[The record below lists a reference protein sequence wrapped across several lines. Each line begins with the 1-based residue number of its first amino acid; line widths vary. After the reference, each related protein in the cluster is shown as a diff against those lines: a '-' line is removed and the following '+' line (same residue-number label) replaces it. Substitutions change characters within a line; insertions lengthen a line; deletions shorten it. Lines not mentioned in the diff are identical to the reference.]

1 MSNRGRTLR
10 VPTLC
15 WDVQGLLEEA
25 GIRDVPVSLEMIG
38 GGGKTA
44 IVMNLIGFFER
55 RGLLDYLVQTV
66 RNARPG
72 RI

>member
-1 MSNRGRTLR
+1 MSNQGRTQR

-44 IVMNLIGFFER
+44 IIRKLIGFLER
-55 RGLLDYLVQTV
+55 RGYLDYLVQAV
-66 RNARPG
+66 HNMRDRK
-72 RI
+72 